1 MNRRVLM
8 VDDEQRILDAA
19 RRNLHGRFELVTASS
34 GLAALDL
41 LGDALRDG
49 QPYAVLV
56 SDMNMPGMGGAVLL
70 ARAHQLDPNLVELV
84 LSGQADLA
92 STISAVNEGS
102 LFRFLTKPCDTDDL
116 VRAVEDGLRQH
127 QLVTSEHE
135 LLEQTLNGAVEV
147 LTELI
152 ATASPLAFRRTARVR
167 VLAEALVDHVPVG
180 DRWEFRLA
188 SMVSQVGCVGVP
200 EEVLAS
206 VATGR
211 SLSSRSWQMYG
222 GHPKLGRAML
232 SRIPRLER
240 VSAWVGD
247 QATTLADAQ
256 RPDTGTTA
264 AEMARHGY
272 PGELVFAAITAF
284 IAGVEGGL
292 TPAKVAHELVATAK
306 FPEPVVEALI
316 AAATQ
321 LDVGRVIRQVK
332 VGGLTAGMVL
342 NQDVLA
348 GNGTT
353 LLRAGDP
360 VTETLAVRLRH
371 FAGTVGVVE
380 PISVLV

>member
-1 MNRRVLM
+1 VNRRVLM

-19 RRNLHGRFELVTASS
+19 RRNLHGQFELSTASS
-34 GLAALDL
+34 GADALEQ
-41 LGDALRDG
+41 LGDGLRVG
-49 QPYAVLV
+49 APFAVLV
-56 SDMNMPGMGGAVLL
+56 SDMNMPVMSGAVLL
-70 ARAHQLDPNLVELV
+70 AKAHQLDPNLVELV

-92 STISAVNEGS
+92 STISAVNDGN

-116 VRAVEDGLRQH
+116 TRAIEDGLRQY

-167 VLAEALVDHVPVG
+167 VLAEALIEYVPVA

-200 EEVLAS
+200 EEILAYVS
-206 VATGR
+206 TGR
-211 SLSSRSWQMYG
+211 SLSTRSWQMYS
-222 GHPKLGRAML
+222 GHPQLARAML
-232 SRIPRLER
+232 TRIPRLER

-247 QATTLADAQ
+247 QATTLAEAAA
-256 RPDTGTTA
+256 PDTGIA
-264 AEMARHGY
+264 PALMARNGY
-272 PGELVFAAITAF
+272 PGELVFAAIAAF
-284 IAGVEGGL
+284 IAGLEGGI
-292 TPAKVAHELVATAK
+292 TPAKVGHELIATAK
-306 FPEPVVEALI
+306 FPEPVVEALLG
-316 AAATQ
+316 AATQ
-321 LDVGRVIRQVK
+321 LDVGRVIRQVR
-332 VGGLTAGMVL
+332 VGGLTVGMVL

-348 GNGTT
+348 TNGTT

-371 FAGTVGVVE
+371 FHGTVGVQE